1 MLKTISKKRNPLHS
15 RMLGSW
21 RMKRD
26 RSEDSGHPVPTAE
39 GVQVISGVPVGM
51 PVRGAPLEEVDVEAA
66 EDARLTALLLQS
78 EARAART
85 RPSSPPPKSK
95 TRSMAKAALVA
106 EAKAEAEARA
116 KAAEEEREAEEAA
129 RRAAA
134 REAEL
139 RLEEMKGTSERY
151 DKERKAE
158 VRRAMSQVN
167 QSEKTDLCFMVDA
180 TGSMASAIAGVKTQ
194 IEQIARDVQRTN
206 PALKLRVAITG
217 YRDALEAGHGE
228 GTKGKLS
235 TLVNGDNSAFDF
247 TESLEAF
254 VGNVAKISARGG
266 GDVAEDVA
274 SGFRDVLGFS
284 WRSPTRVP
292 FSLAYAALPIA
303 LMDSRIDSVVGS
315 LR

>member
-1 MLKTISKKRNPLHS
+1 
-15 RMLGSW
+15 
-21 RMKRD
+21 
-26 RSEDSGHPVPTAE
+26 
-39 GVQVISGVPVGM
+39 
-51 PVRGAPLEEVDVEAA
+51 
-66 EDARLTALLLQS
+66 
-78 EARAART
+78 
-85 RPSSPPPKSK
+85 
-95 TRSMAKAALVA
+95 MATALVA
-106 EAKAEAEARA
+106 EAKAEAEAPR
-116 KAAEEEREAEEAA
+116 AAEEERRPGGGAA
-129 RRAAA
+129 RGGA
-134 REAEL
+134 RGWL

-151 DKERKAE
+151 GRERKAE